1 MNLTGMNVAI
11 VGGAIGGA
19 ASALLLAER
28 GAEVTCFE
36 RVAEPRAA
44 GAGIALQPNGMAV
57 LAGLGLQGAID
68 ARASLLDSPRIV
80 NASGRCLLEPRLPAD
95 AAGFDRIR
103 MIRRSDL
110 HEILLGTVAAHP
122 RIRLRV
128 GTPIESVA
136 ADGTVEGHGVF
147 DLVIGADGVHS
158 RVRSTGAFGGVA
170 RGTGISYIR
179 GLVDGEA
186 DACEEAWTSAGI
198 FGRCPVPGG
207 TYFYASAGLPA
218 LKAAIAARDLPA
230 IRERWAR
237 AYAPAGDALGA
248 VASFDAL
255 LVNEV
260 IRVDCKTFV
269 AGKVVLLGDA
279 AHAMA
284 PNLGQ
289 GANSALVD
297 GAVLCE
303 ELGRSDD
310 LGSALAAYDR
320 RRRPAVRK
328 VQSTAATLGSLS
340 ERTNPVVRWL
350 RDRLIAAMPTGG
362 MDKRTRQA
370 FQEAPADLF
379 RMASALR

>member
-1 MNLTGMNVAI
+1 

-19 ASALLLAER
+19 AAALLLAER

-36 RVAEPRAA
+36 RVAEPRAV

-57 LAGLGLQGAID
+57 LAGLGLHGAID
-68 ARASLLDSPRIV
+68 ARASLLGSPRIV
-80 NASGRCLLEPRLPAD
+80 DASGRCLLEPRLPLD

-110 HEILLGTVAAHP
+110 HEILLGAVTDHP
-122 RIRLRV
+122 RIRLHV
-128 GTPIESVA
+128 GTPIEAVGA
-136 ADGTVEGHGVF
+136 NGTVEGHGAF
-147 DLVIGADGVHS
+147 HLVIGADGVHS
-158 RVRSTGAFGGVA
+158 RVRRTGGFGGVE
-170 RGTGISYIR
+170 RVTGIWYVR
-179 GLVDGEA
+179 GLIDRPT
-186 DACEEAWTSAGI
+186 DACEEAWTSAGV
-198 FGRCPVPGG
+198 FGRFPVPGG
-207 TYFYASAGLPA
+207 TYFFASAGLPA
-218 LKAAIAARDLPA
+218 LEAAIAAGDLGA
-230 IRERWAR
+230 LRERWTH
-237 AYAPAGDALGA
+237 AYPPAGEVLGA
-248 VASFDAL
+248 VESFDAL

-269 AGKVVLLGDA
+269 DGKVALLGDA

-303 ELGRSDD
+303 ELDRADE
-310 LGSALAAYDR
+310 LASGLTAYDR

-328 VQSTAATLGSLS
+328 VQRAAATLGSLA

-362 MDKRTRQA
+362 IEKRIRET
-370 FQEAPADLF
+370 FQEAPTELL
-379 RMASALR
+379 RMASAPSRRAT